1 MGIEQIERIGVIG
14 AGVMGSEIAQVAAAA
29 GCTTVMVDIDD
40 AAVTRG
46 MAHIR
51 SIGERRVARGRLTQE
66 QADEITGRVGV
77 SVSLDALGDCDLI
90 IEAGPEVLELKL
102 DLWRAIDAVAKPSA
116 LLASNT
122 SGLSITTLARVTR
135 RPEQVMG
142 MHFFNPASVMRLV
155 EVIRGADTADATID
169 AGAEFA
175 TRVGKAPVRVT
186 ECPGFLVNRILVR
199 ALAEAYRHADEL
211 GADRGSVDAAVVA
224 AGPAPMG
231 PFALGDLIGL
241 DTTLHV
247 QRDLL
252 AAYDDRFAA
261 GTSLA
266 AQVDAGRLGQ
276 KSGAGFV
283 AGSEP
288 GAGDDHGAAVA
299 ERYYSGAFDE
309 ACRCLEEGIGALPDI
324 DTAMQLG
331 TGWGMGPLAWADRRG
346 LAALADDLTRL
357 AASAGERFAPRPP
370 LTSRVSA
377 DDTFTDTDTEDPT
390 T

>member
-1 MGIEQIERIGVIG
+1 MGIERIGVIG

-29 GCTTVMVDIDD
+29 GCATVMVDIDD

-51 SIGERRVARGRLTQE
+51 AIGERRVARGRLTQE
-66 QADEITGRVGV
+66 QADEISGRVAA
-77 SVSLDALGDCDLI
+77 SVGLDALGDCDLI
-90 IEAGPEVLELKL
+90 IEAGPEVLDLKL

-155 EVIRGADTADATID
+155 EVIRGADTVDATIE

-175 TRVGKAPVRVT
+175 TRVGKVPVRVV

-211 GADRGSVDAAVVA
+211 GADRTSVDVAVVA
-224 AGPAPMG
+224 SGPAPMG

-247 QRDLL
+247 QRDLQ

-266 AQVDAGRLGQ
+266 AQVEAGRLGQ

-283 AGSEP
+283 TGSEP
-288 GAGDDHGAAVA
+288 GTGDEHGPAVA
-299 ERYYSGAFDE
+299 DRYYSGAFDE
-309 ACRCLEEGIGALPDI
+309 ACRCLEEGIAALPDI
-324 DTAMQLG
+324 DIAMQLG
-331 TGWGMGPLAWADRRG
+331 TGWGMGPLAWADGRG

-357 AASAGERFAPRPP
+357 ATSAGDRFAPREP
-370 LTSRVSA
+370 LTARVASG
-377 DDTFTDTDTEDPT
+377 DPFTRTDTEDPT